1 MKQRCIKLIMFF
13 LVWIIFSFMISGC
26 ARQPAPNPGT
36 LLPSTTTQTE
46 TQPIPAS
53 PTITPTR
60 VPKTLTLTPVI
71 PTHYPM
77 PTGLPTSFTDQREKI
92 ASISREEA
100 ENYSRE
106 ELLKVLVSRWL
117 EGFMNTA
124 ISREKIEDYYMGD
137 VTIISHSTE
146 PDADIIARVEF
157 TIQPTVKIYSA
168 WAAAPRSKQ
177 DNEKDPWWHLKQ
189 TFGVVR
195 KGDTFWLSL
204 LIGWGT

>member
-1 MKQRCIKLIMFF
+1 MKQSFIKLIITVF
-13 LVWIIFSFMISGC
+13 VWLIFSFMISGC
-26 ARQPAPNPGT
+26 FRQPEPTPGT
-36 LLPSTTTQTE
+36 LSPPTITQTE
-46 TQPIPAS
+46 TQPIPAP
-53 PTITPTR
+53 PTKTPTR
-60 VPKTLTLTPVI
+60 VPKTPTPTPVI

-77 PTGLPTSFTDQREKI
+77 PTGLPTSFTDQRENI

-124 ISREKIEDYYMGD
+124 ISREKIEDYYVGD

-146 PDADIIARVEF
+146 PDADIIAWVEF

-177 DNEKDPWWHLKQ
+177 DNEKDPWWHLNQ

>member
-1 MKQRCIKLIMFF
+1 MKQRCIKLIMAFF
-13 LVWIIFSFMISGC
+13 VWIIFSFMISGC

-46 TQPIPAS
+46 TLPIPAS

-60 VPKTLTLTPVI
+60 VPKTPTITPVI

-77 PTGLPTSFTDQREKI
+77 PTGLPTSFSGRENI

-117 EGFMNTA
+117 EGWKANTSSLNA
-124 ISREKIEDYYMGD
+124 IENYYMGD
-137 VTIISHSTE
+137 VSIRSHSTE
-146 PDADIIARVEF
+146 PDADIIAWVHF
-157 TIQPTVKIYSA
+157 SIKPISIPND
-168 WAAAPRSKQ
+168 WAAWPGEIKE
-177 DNEKDPWWHLKQ
+177 NDPWWHLYQ

-195 KGDTFWLSL
+195 KGDTFRLSL